1 MAVCRTSVTNKEIC
15 LCCLQKIQVIA
26 AHRALTLVKLTEFMR
41 MAPIKLVIKVS
52 ETIYPVHE
60 LVRCCVELTYCILY
74 LLMMNE

>member
-52 ETIYPVHE
+52 ETIHE
-60 LVRCCVELTYCILY
+60 FVRCCVELTYCILY